1 MKPEHKDETI
11 RNQVV
16 VAKSPGTAGG
26 VDTVYAAKHPGSGGG
41 VDTKS
46 ADCAV
51 VEIREPGVV
60 YEAATPGGTAGTDT
74 LIEVEFESSGP
85 RNEGPELI

>member
-1 MKPEHKDETI
+1 MKPEHKDEAI

-16 VAKSPGTAGG
+16 GAKSPGTAGG
-26 VDTVYAAKHPGSGGG
+26 VDTVYAIKHPGSGGG

-46 ADCAV
+46 ADFAAGK
-51 VEIREPGVV
+51 IIEPGVV
-60 YEAATPGGTAGTDT
+60 YEAETPGGTAGTNT
-74 LIEVEFESSGP
+74 LTEVEVEASGP